1 MSHKKLY
8 LLGLMTVKLVLMTRY
23 LSEAEFERWKEVLD
37 NILKN
42 PKYQQ
47 VYKLTWLKSTTVQQG
62 LQEEETDRSVVYL
75 LNVKKD
81 CIDVTLAWEDQI

>member
-1 MSHKKLY
+1 
-8 LLGLMTVKLVLMTRY
+8 MTRY

-47 VYKLTWLKSTTVQQG
+47 VFKLTWLKSTTVQLG
-62 LQEEETDRSVVYL
+62 LQEEETDRSVVSL
-75 LNVKKD
+75 LNVKED
-81 CIDVTLAWEDQI
+81 CIDVTLVWEDQIRRNH